1 MLHHYDAIGLLRPA
15 RVNATGCRLYEA
27 TQLSRLNRIV
37 ALNNL
42 TTRLAS
48 VEARLRVI
56 ESEGVMPEQEV
67 TIKSLPALRLAKLTA
82 EAESFDP
89 SSISPVIQPLYER
102 LYASLEAAGITPTG
116 PGVAWYEAL
125 DGGRAR
131 VHAGAQVPASVRD
144 DGPGNSG
151 EFDVVVL
158 PAVEQAA
165 TLIHHGVMY
174 NVMPSVQ
181 ALARWIDANGYTST
195 GINRKLYLDY
205 GMSDDPSQWVTELQE
220 PVVAAQ

>member
-1 MLHHYDAIGLLRPA
+1 
-15 RVNATGCRLYEA
+15 
-27 TQLSRLNRIV
+27 
-37 ALNNL
+37 
-42 TTRLAS
+42 
-48 VEARLRVI
+48 
-56 ESEGVMPEQEV
+56 MPEQEV

-89 SSISPVIQPLYER
+89 SSISPVIQPMYER

-125 DGGRAR
+125 DDGRVQ